1 MKLTGIILTIPLSIL
16 IIYGSEFY
24 SLWVPSQDARLLQ
37 VLSILT
43 CFGLIFTSGIQCLHN
58 IFTVV
63 NKLKLNSI
71 LLLLSGVLSAG
82 IVFILLKT
90 TDLGILAIAGVSS
103 FVNLARN
110 MIYTVPFTAKYIG
123 FKWNTF
129 FPEVISSVISVI
141 VLTMVGIIIKQFV
154 VVNSWIM
161 LIIAAGITAILGL
174 IINMFIVLSR
184 EERNFLLKLFKK
196 KLKIA

>member
-1 MKLTGIILTIPLSIL
+1 M
-16 IIYGSEFY
+16 
-24 SLWVPSQDARLLQ
+24 
-37 VLSILT
+37 
-43 CFGLIFTSGIQCLHN
+43 
-58 IFTVV
+58 
-63 NKLKLNSI
+63 
-71 LLLLSGVLSAG
+71 
-82 IVFILLKT
+82 KT
-90 TDLGILAIAGVSS
+90 TNLGVFAIAGVSS

-123 FKWNTF
+123 LKWNTF
-129 FPEVISSVISVI
+129 FPEVLSSVTSVI
-141 VLTMVGIIIKQFV
+141 VLVLVGTTIKQV
-154 VVNSWIM
+154 VTVNSWIM